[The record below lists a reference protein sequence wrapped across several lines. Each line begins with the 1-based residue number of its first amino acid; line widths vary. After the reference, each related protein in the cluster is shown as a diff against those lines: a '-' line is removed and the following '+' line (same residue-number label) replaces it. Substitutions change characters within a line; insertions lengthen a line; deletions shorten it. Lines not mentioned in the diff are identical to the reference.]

1 MFTSGAAAG
10 TAGAAGS
17 AGAAGTAATAGTA
30 AAAGIAGAGT
40 AGAGAEDS
48 VEAGDGVS
56 GTELKREE
64 TVCAPTFLGVM
75 MLNPDTDDISV
86 KNRGK
91 YVDVFMFVLEYNT
104 VS

>member
-1 MFTSGAAAG
+1 MFTSGAA
-10 TAGAAGS
+10 
-17 AGAAGTAATAGTA
+17 AGTA
-30 AAAGIAGAGT
+30 AAAGIAGAGA

-75 MLNPDTDDISV
+75 TLNPDADDISV
-86 KNRGK
+86 KNSGK
-91 YVDVFMFVLEYNT
+91 YVDVFMFILEYNT
-104 VS
+104 AS